1 MTSAQNAIDDP
12 RKITL
17 FCLSNKSRF
26 FFQVSPLVQLQLV
39 AKILRVSV
47 EGEGARYVHWR
58 SFCRFRK
65 LLYHCSSRIVIKHF
79 PWTQT
84 CLVRV
89 SCRCATRQIFLISG
103 CFDSVWVM
111 EQCIEELIDNIL
123 LDDTPSLACFF
134 FKVVKYQLRLNVRL
148 PWYEFESSDCRD
160 KTVRHLL
167 CWRQVALKIM
177 VNFTVSYENSAENCE
192 RILKIT
198 FFICVLDLK
207 PASLISP
214 VRNEVWYDFY
224 FHSGKKDSVVS
235 RGGKGS
241 HLDCQRIAWRR
252 SQHRN
257 NEQGMLQF
265 GDLLPPYTLKTRFAQ
280 NQH

>member
-1 MTSAQNAIDDP
+1 MANFNPYQFTNSHYPPDYSQYGNGLFSPFSSQMFSQDSQPSTSQP
-12 RKITL
+12 
-17 FCLSNKSRF
+17 
-26 FFQVSPLVQLQLV
+26 
-39 AKILRVSV
+39 
-47 EGEGARYVHWR
+47 
-58 SFCRFRK
+58 SFDRAFE
-65 LLYHCSSRIVIKHF
+65 HGQPI
-79 PWTQT
+79 
-84 CLVRV
+84 
-89 SCRCATRQIFLISG
+89 
-103 CFDSVWVM
+103 
-111 EQCIEELIDNIL
+111 
-123 LDDTPSLACFF
+123 DDTPSLACFF

-177 VNFTVSYENSAENCE
+177 VNLTVSYENSSENSE

-198 FFICVLDLK
+198 IFICVLDLK

-257 NEQGMLQF
+257 NEQGMRAVRRPSATVHF
-265 GDLLPPYTLKTRFAQ
+265 ED
-280 NQH
+280 